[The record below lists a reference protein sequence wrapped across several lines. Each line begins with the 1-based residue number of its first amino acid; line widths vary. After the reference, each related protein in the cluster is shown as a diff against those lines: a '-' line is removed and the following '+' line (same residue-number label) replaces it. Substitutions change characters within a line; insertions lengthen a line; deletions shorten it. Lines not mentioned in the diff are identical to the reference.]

1 MRWLQFTGFCIALA
15 GLDLVTSRRAAI
27 GESRIQIN
35 RFKLKAEKINIMKG
49 KYYTFFIASS
59 ASGGMRR
66 VRVPFY
72 VLHALAT
79 LAAVGSITVLAG
91 MGSYSRMLWK
101 ATSYN
106 SLRREQDALKQQYK
120 VLQTEVKDT
129 NQRLDSLQSLASEVA
144 IAYGITRFRQTPF
157 AFGDDAV
164 AGASDVEYQ
173 ESIDEFSYLQRNAS
187 AVTMS
192 DGGGMRLLP
201 ASQLSSLG
209 IVPTLWP
216 VVGEITGHFGERLD
230 PFSGEGAFH
239 AGMDIASH
247 YGDSVHAT
255 ADGIVAV
262 VDQRAGYGKLVV
274 IDHGFGVSTWYG
286 HLSAFST
293 HVGTHVKRGDIIG
306 LEGQSGRSTGPHLH
320 YEVRIYN
327 TPVNPWRYL
336 STAATSGAAAD

>member
-1 MRWLQFTGFCIALA
+1 
-15 GLDLVTSRRAAI
+15 
-27 GESRIQIN
+27 
-35 RFKLKAEKINIMKG
+35 MKG
-49 KYYTFFIASS
+49 KHYTFFIASS
-59 ASGGMRR
+59 ASGSMRR
-66 VRVPFY
+66 LRVPIY
-72 VLHALAT
+72 LLHGLAALA
-79 LAAVGSITVLAG
+79 LVGSITVAAA
-91 MGSYSRMLWK
+91 MGSYSRMMWK
-101 ATSYN
+101 AASYN
-106 SLRREQDALKQQYK
+106 SLRRDQDALKQQYK
-120 VLQTEVKDT
+120 ALQTEVKDT
-129 NQRLDSLQSLASEVA
+129 NQCLDSLQSLASEVA
-144 IAYGITRFRQTPF
+144 MAYGIARFRQTPF
-157 AFGDDAV
+157 AFSDDDQTDANF
-164 AGASDVEYQ
+164 Q
-173 ESIDEFSYLQRNAS
+173 ESVDEFTYLQRNAS
-187 AVTMS
+187 AVAMS
-192 DGGGMRLLP
+192 NGGMRLLP
-201 ASQLSSLG
+201 ATQLSSLG
-209 IVPTLWP
+209 VVPTLWP

>member
-1 MRWLQFTGFCIALA
+1 
-15 GLDLVTSRRAAI
+15 LDLVADRSTAI
-27 GESRIQIN
+27 GESRFPIN
-35 RFKLKAEKINIMKG
+35 RFELTAEKINIMKG

-72 VLHALAT
+72 ILHALT
-79 LAAVGSITVLAG
+79 ILAAVGGVTVLAG

-106 SLRREQDALKQQYK
+106 SLRREQDTLKQQYK

-144 IAYGITRFRQTPF
+144 IAYGITRFKQTPF

-164 AGASDVEYQ
+164 GGAADVEYQ
-173 ESIDEFSYLQRNAS
+173 ESVDEFSYLQRNAS

-192 DGGGMRLLP
+192 DGGLRLLP

-262 VDQRAGYGKLVV
+262 VEQRAGYGKLVV

-293 HVGTHVKRGDIIG
+293 HVGTHIKRGDIIG
-306 LEGQSGRSTGPHLH
+306 LEGASGRSTGPHLH

-336 STAATSGAAAD
+336 STAATAASAAD

>member
-1 MRWLQFTGFCIALA
+1 
-15 GLDLVTSRRAAI
+15 
-27 GESRIQIN
+27 
-35 RFKLKAEKINIMKG
+35 MKG

-66 VRVPFY
+66 MRVPYY
-72 VLHALAT
+72 VLHALAI
-79 LAAVGSITVLAG
+79 LAAVGGITVLAG

-106 SLRREQDALKQQYK
+106 SLRREQDTLKLQYK

-144 IAYGITRFRQTPF
+144 MAYGITRFKQTPF
-157 AFGDDAV
+157 AFSDDA
-164 AGASDVEYQ
+164 GQPDVEYQ
-173 ESIDEFSYLQRNAS
+173 ESMDEFSYLQRNAS
-187 AVTMS
+187 AVAMS
-192 DGGGMRLLP
+192 NGGMRLLP
-201 ASQLSSLG
+201 ATQLSSLG

-239 AGMDIASH
+239 SGIDIASH
-247 YGDSVHAT
+247 YGDTVRAT
-255 ADGIVAV
+255 ADGIVLA
-262 VDQRAGYGKLVV
+262 VDQRAGYGRLVV

-286 HLSAFST
+286 HLSAFKT
-293 HVGTHVKRGDIIG
+293 HEGMRVKRGDIIG
-306 LEGQSGRSTGPHLH
+306 YEGTSGRSTGPHLH

-336 STAATSGAAAD
+336 STAATSTAAAD